1 MLNIIKKNKGPG
13 LDGEGIKMM
22 KQKSWKFAEIAF
34 LLFSFLALPGF
45 AADSELSRATLVGI
59 QGLSVVVEEVQP
71 NVQKYAAKFGLSGAQ
86 IRRDVEQKLR
96 ESGIRI
102 VEGNDWLA
110 IPGRPALCVT
120 VNTHETEKYWYAYDI
135 KLELRQLAVLEANPQ
150 MKTLAGTW
158 SISLT
163 GLANIGSLN
172 LIRQDVGVLAG
183 RFVQAW
189 KLANKK

>member
-1 MLNIIKKNKGPG
+1 
-13 LDGEGIKMM
+13 
-22 KQKSWKFAEIAF
+22 
-34 LLFSFLALPGF
+34 
-45 AADSELSRATLVGI
+45 
-59 QGLSVVVEEVQP
+59 VVVEEVQP